1 MKLQLTRSTPL
12 GVLTVEDD
20 ATPATVVDAVRRVL
34 ATLDQA
40 QAELVRLPLRG
51 VPSPAPTI
59 EPEAPANH
67 APVIATDGAPRTGK
81 DLWSWAESRKL
92 WPHVLATGR
101 VLGLPARDRYS
112 VFRWGAADV
121 QAVYHEL
128 LVKPVR
134 LPGAPRPV
142 AATRRSRP

>member
-1 MKLQLTRSTPL
+1 MKLQLTRSTPA
-12 GVLTVEDD
+12 GVLTVE
-20 ATPATVVDAVRRVL
+20 AEYQPGSVIDAVRRL
-34 ATLDQA
+34 E
-40 QAELVRLPLRG
+40 AEISTAEADVRSRHGAPG
-51 VPSPAPTI
+51 PVPTI